1 MSAVTVAPRALSGEV
16 RAISSKSDAHRN
28 LICAALS
35 SEPTAFDPFTPSN
48 DIDATMACLAA
59 LGASFDKRLNGG
71 VTVTPGKTVQAP
83 MLDCGESG
91 STLRFLLPV
100 AAALDC
106 GASFSGHGRLPER
119 RIAPLLEALSA
130 HGCTPSAARLPLT
143 LTGHLT
149 PGLYEVVGNESSQYI
164 SGLLF
169 ALPLTGGD
177 CNIRVIGPLSSR
189 GYVDMT
195 LRTVRRFGI
204 TVWET
209 ESGFEIPGGQRYHS
223 TGHAALEG
231 DWSNAAFFLV
241 SGALGAPG
249 ASVTVTGL
257 DADSIQRDCEI
268 AASLARFG
276 ACVVVSDGGV
286 CVSPGR
292 LAGQRIDV
300 DQIPDLLP
308 VLAVLACAAEGETVL
323 YNAARLRDKESDR
336 LATTAA
342 MLRALGGRVQE
353 EADALRIM
361 GTGRLNGGVV
371 DGAGDHRIVMAAAVA
386 AAICEAPVTI
396 HGAEAVR
403 KSYPGF
409 FEAYCALGGMCDGV
423 TIWK

>member
-1 MSAVTVAPRALSGEV
+1 MSAVTVAPRALSGAV

-28 LICAALS
+28 LICAALAA
-35 SEPTAFDPFTPSN
+35 EPTAFDPFTPSN
-48 DIDATMACLAA
+48 DIDATMDCLAA
-59 LGASFDKRLNGG
+59 LGASFAKRPDDG
-71 VTVTPGKTVQAP
+71 VTVTPGETARAP

-106 GASFSGHGRLPER
+106 GATFTGHGRLPER
-119 RIAPLLEALSA
+119 RIAPLLEALAA

-143 LTGHLT
+143 LAGRLT
-149 PGLYEVVGNESSQYI
+149 PGVYEIVGNESSQYI

-177 CNIRVIGPLSSR
+177 CSIRVTGPLSSR

-204 TVWET
+204 TVLET
-209 ESGFEIPGGQRYHS
+209 ARGFEIPGGQRYRS
-223 TGHAALEG
+223 PGHAALEG
-231 DWSNAAFFLV
+231 DWSNAAFFLA

-249 ASVTVTGL
+249 TSVAVTGL
-257 DADSIQRDCEI
+257 DADSVQRDREI
-268 AASLARFG
+268 AACLARFG
-276 ACVVVSDGGV
+276 ACVMASDGGV
-286 CVSPGR
+286 RIAPGR
-292 LAGQRIDV
+292 LTGQRIDV

-323 YNAARLRDKESDR
+323 FNAARLRDKESDR
-336 LATTAA
+336 LASTAA
-342 MLRALGGRVQE
+342 MLRALGGDVRE
-353 EADALRIM
+353 EPDALRIM
-361 GTGRLNGGVV
+361 GAGRLKGGAV

-386 AAICEAPVTI
+386 AAICKTPVTI
-396 HGAEAVR
+396 YGAEAVW

-409 FEAYCALGGMCDGV
+409 FEAYGALGGSCDGV
-423 TIWK
+423 TIWE